1 LAFTSPG
8 PFPWRHRTWP
18 VVAPQDRLDT
28 GDRIRL
34 QAAALEPRN
43 FFVWALTAVDA
54 DAAHWFAGDAEMD
67 RRFSRIYRLAQPG
80 LTCDGRRN
88 EPPFGLGYYA
98 AQVPQLHPDGG
109 GVTRAQIR
117 RLKRVPVLVIRGE
130 CDYVESG
137 IARTWASELSGRLV
151 ELDGA
156 GHSIAE
162 EAPNAVLA
170 TIGSFL
176 DRVRAGMLEPDRLR
190 SGGAQG

>member
-1 LAFTSPG
+1 
-8 PFPWRHRTWP
+8 
-18 VVAPQDRLDT
+18 
-28 GDRIRL
+28 
-34 QAAALEPRN
+34 
-43 FFVWALTAVDA
+43 
-54 DAAHWFAGDAEMD
+54 
-67 RRFSRIYRLAQPG
+67 
-80 LTCDGRRN
+80 
-88 EPPFGLGYYA
+88 
-98 AQVPQLHPDGG
+98 VPQLHPDGG